1 MGLYGKAY
9 CRFNQT
15 SPSAHYPREYINH
28 SCAVTDPIVFG
39 KVLGLGTDIPDV
51 VVEDTS
57 IFVKCQG
64 HELTLLIHS
73 TECGEFLS
81 MSSLP
86 VKNPLDHAFQTS
98 AP

>member
-1 MGLYGKAY
+1 MECVVPSVKH
-9 CRFNQT
+9 CQT
-15 SPSAHYPREYINH
+15 YDTRECINH
-28 SCAVTDPIVFG
+28 FCAATEPLFFPE
-39 KVLGLGTDIPDV
+39 VLGLSTDIPDV
-51 VVEDTS
+51 VVEDAS